1 MALEGT
7 GVYGRIVIDCGYT
20 KLIKSLWDKT
30 AGKWDMFWIVQ
41 FGYYGLKESDNWN
54 FKL

>member
-30 AGKWDMFWIVQ
+30 AGTMRYVLNCAIWLLWTERI
-41 FGYYGLKESDNWN
+41 W
-54 FKL
+54 